1 MRRRGMCLGGE
12 KRGEQE
18 GGGGHRVEAIA
29 VVPGS
34 GSEACADR
42 IKWGVAR
49 VDDPFRLPL

>member
-1 MRRRGMCLGGE
+1 MRRRGMCLGGD

-34 GSEACADR
+34 GGEACCR
-42 IKWGVAR
+42 PNKVGR
-49 VDDPFRLPL
+49 GTGR

>member
-1 MRRRGMCLGGE
+1 MCLGGE